1 MQTFFEEQMDGIDAN
16 PLRIAG
22 GPGAGGMRGGS
33 SDGAGC
39 GRLGGGSHTLSGITY
54 RTFVEPLPKVKA
66 ASFKALQR
74 MQIRVAGTSRIE
86 NGEQIKARA
95 ADRDIEIELEA
106 LSPNTTR
113 MRVVTSQG
121 LLKDSATATEII
133 MQTERSL

>member
-1 MQTFFEEQMDGIDAN
+1 MGS
-16 PLRIAG
+16 
-22 GPGAGGMRGGS
+22 MRTLFLLLAALGL
-33 SDGAGC
+33 AGC
-39 GRLGGGSHTLSGITY
+39 EAAALTALGVGASAGVSHTLSGITY
-54 RTFVEPLPKVKA
+54 RTFAEPLPKVKA
-66 ASFKALQR
+66 ASLKALQR
-74 MQIRVAGTSRIE
+74 MQIKVAGTSRIE

-113 MRVVTSQG
+113 MRVVASQG